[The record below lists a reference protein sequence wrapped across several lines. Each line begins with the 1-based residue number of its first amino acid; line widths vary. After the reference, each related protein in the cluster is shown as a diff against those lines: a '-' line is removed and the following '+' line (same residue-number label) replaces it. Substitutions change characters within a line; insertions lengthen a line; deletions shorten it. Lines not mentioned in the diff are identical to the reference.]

1 MSLSLPLSEDQ
12 RDCLQELT
20 NVAMGAAAE
29 SLASFTD
36 SFVNLPIPC
45 IRCVDSM
52 DLVDSLKE
60 VEGYERL
67 SSISQLFKFSGLN
80 CYALIVINDESITD
94 LARATG
100 RSLDDDDGVKQ
111 LLHDL
116 CETINKTCFDR
127 LGEMIDN
134 PVETGSAN
142 INNMHVPLESIQLE
156 AIANAHQLVSVEIN
170 YHIEN
175 HPFSCDLLLL
185 FPEDTLE
192 ELTDVLNKFI

>member
-1 MSLSLPLSEDQ
+1 
-12 RDCLQELT
+12 
-20 NVAMGAAAE
+20 
-29 SLASFTD
+29 
-36 SFVNLPIPC
+36 
-45 IRCVDSM
+45 
-52 DLVDSLKE
+52 
-60 VEGYERL
+60 
-67 SSISQLFKFSGLN
+67 
-80 CYALIVINDESITD
+80 
-94 LARATG
+94 
-100 RSLDDDDGVKQ
+100 LDDDDGIKL

-134 PVETGSAN
+134 PVETGSPS

-192 ELTDVLNKFI
+192 ELTNVLNKFI